1 MKSEESRNVL
11 HPSKKKHDVL
21 EIVGKIIKKVKY
33 LDYSIY

>member
-1 MKSEESRNVL
+1 MSSI
-11 HPSKKKHDVL
+11 HQKKKHDVL